1 MVTNNKQISWN
12 SGEKKKRKRT
22 NSNKLVRK
30 YMRQFKNN

>member
-12 SGEKKKRKRT
+12 SGEKKKRKKN

-30 YMRQFKNN
+30 